1 MGYGMYFPAHQVG
14 GQLELWGIRSYG
26 VSGVWV
32 KRSSTVVDFWLQ
44 ILAIRSATG
53 TLAFGGL
60 VEGSRTH
67 LLERCIQS

>member
-32 KRSSTVVDFWLQ
+32 KRSSTVYAPSTRALFCICKLVG
-44 ILAIRSATG
+44 ISATFVDA
-53 TLAFGGL
+53 TLQKS
-60 VEGSRTH
+60 GSWA
-67 LLERCIQS
+67 L

>member
-32 KRSSTVVDFWLQ
+32 KRSSTVVEFYFPSKIRPRTARYVLPKGLESRNLSLQ
-44 ILAIRSATG
+44 PEKI
-53 TLAFGGL
+53 
-60 VEGSRTH
+60 H
-67 LLERCIQS
+67 